1 MPHHLIVGNAIHS
14 SAASLREAQTGLS
27 ALRAQGLKPRLF
39 FSLSFDSFGSEL
51 DDDGRPLHDHILMS
65 KDEFEAYLTRFE
77 RVRLLT
83 DPEQAA
89 PPLRVVDV
97 LGVLEGRD
105 YRIAELLYLG
115 LAAEPEIRVQT
126 LLMRAT
132 QGLVDLQDLI
142 RN

>member
-14 SAASLREAQTGLS
+14 SAASLRDAQTGLS
-27 ALRAQGLKPRLF
+27 TLRAQGLKPRLF

-51 DDDGRPLHDHILMS
+51 DDDGRPLHHYTLMS
-65 KDEFEAYLTRFE
+65 TDEFEAYLTHFE

-83 DPEQAA
+83 DPEHTA

-97 LGVLEGRD
+97 QGVLEGRD
-105 YRIAELLYLG
+105 YHIAELLYPG
-115 LAAEPEIRVQT
+115 FAEEPEIRVQT

-132 QGLVDLQDLI
+132 QGLVDLQDLLHI
-142 RN
+142 